1 MFFVFKLVN
10 GLFSFSTLGQMS
22 VTAIALSYFFFVKAL
37 LRKAFLIQILNH
49 SNKRIGLGKGLKV
62 DVMHGFSLPDVSQ
75 SP

>member
-1 MFFVFKLVN
+1 
-10 GLFSFSTLGQMS
+10 MS